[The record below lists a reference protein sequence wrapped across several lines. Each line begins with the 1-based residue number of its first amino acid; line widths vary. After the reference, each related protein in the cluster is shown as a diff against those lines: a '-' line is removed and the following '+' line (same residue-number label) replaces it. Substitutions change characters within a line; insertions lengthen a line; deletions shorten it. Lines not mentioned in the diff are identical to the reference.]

1 MTGTPGDLSRIRML
15 DETTIAQIAAGEVV
29 ERPAS
34 VVKELVENA
43 IDAGATRIEVEI
55 VSRKGKVYSIRVS
68 DNGTGMGP
76 DDAKMSFLRH
86 ATSKIQAIRD
96 LSSCSTL
103 GFRGEAIASIA
114 AISRTTLTTR
124 LRGGALSGLRI
135 VNEGGATITR
145 EECGAPEGT
154 TFEVEDL
161 FYNTPARKKF
171 QRTLH
176 AEMAY
181 INGMMERVIL
191 SHPGIAFRVLHN
203 RREIMSSPTGDLG
216 SAILHLFG
224 TEVASTL
231 IPVNTEGGLVRVTGE
246 ISRPSLS
253 RQNHYQVFLSV
264 NGRPVQS
271 RGLAQAVRE
280 GYGTLLPSDR
290 FPVAFID
297 LAIDPAHVDVNV
309 HPTKREVRISHE
321 AEIKEEIS
329 RAVRFALEGQ
339 DLVPSAGDAGFRGS
353 QTTLYCREEPV
364 HPAPD
369 QAPGG
374 VREPS
379 GVPYSDTD
387 RRLRQTELGE
397 PAGDEEFSRVPEM
410 EILGQLDETY
420 ILACPRGGGDL
431 ILIDQ
436 HAAHERILYEQT
448 VMAGNRDQASQELLA
463 PVPIHLSPREATLL
477 PALIPVL
484 EKEGF
489 VLEVF
494 GGGTFAVHSVPVVL
508 GRNILPEGIR
518 EIVSALLIGEEKGE
532 VGERERVRRLVACRG
547 AIKAGAPCTP
557 EQCRRLVNQLR
568 RVNNPYTCP
577 HGRPTMVALTRKQLD
592 GLFLRT
598 RK

>member
-1 MTGTPGDLSRIRML
+1 MTVPPGSLSRIRML
-15 DETTIAQIAAGEVV
+15 DEATIARIAAGEVV

-43 IDAGATRIEVEI
+43 IDARATRIEVEVI
-55 VSRKGKVYSIRVS
+55 SRGGKVHSIRVS
-68 DNGTGMGP
+68 DNGAGMGQE
-76 DDAKMSFLRH
+76 DAEMAFLRY
-86 ATSKIQAIRD
+86 ATSKIRTIGD

-124 LRGGALSGLRI
+124 PRGGSLNGVRI
-135 VNEGGATITR
+135 VNEGGSTITR

-176 AEMAY
+176 AEMAF

-203 RREIMSSPTGDLG
+203 RREILSSPPGDLG

-224 TEVASTL
+224 TEVAQAL
-231 IPVNTEGGLVRVTGE
+231 IPVECEGRLVRVTGQ

-264 NGRPVQS
+264 NGRPVWS

-290 FPVAFID
+290 FPVAFLE
-297 LAIDPAHVDVNV
+297 LAVDPALVDVNV
-309 HPTKREVRISHE
+309 HPTKREVRISRE
-321 AEIKEEIS
+321 PGIKEEIA
-329 RAVRFALEGQ
+329 RAVHDVLQGQ
-339 DLVPSAGDAGFRGS
+339 DLVPDAGDAGFPGA
-353 QTTLYCREEPV
+353 QTTLPCMDGGY
-364 HPAPD
+364 PAPD
-369 QAPGG
+369 RVSGG

-379 GVPYSDTD
+379 GVPYPDTD
-387 RRLRQTELGE
+387 RRLRQTELPE
-397 PAGDEEFSRVPEM
+397 PAGVGEFSRVPEM

-448 VMAGNRDQASQELLA
+448 VLTGNRDQSSQELLA
-463 PVPIHLSPREATLL
+463 PVPLHLSPREATLL
-477 PALIPVL
+477 PELLPVL

-489 VLEVF
+489 VVEGF
-494 GGGTFAVHSVPVVL
+494 GGDTFAVHCVPVVL
-508 GRNILPEGIR
+508 GRNIPPEGIR
-518 EIVSALLIGEEKGE
+518 EIVSALLVGDEKGE
-532 VGERERVRRLVACRG
+532 VGERERVRRVVACRG

-568 RVNNPYTCP
+568 HADNPYTCP

>member
-1 MTGTPGDLSRIRML
+1 MTGTPGDLTRIRML
-15 DETTIAQIAAGEVV
+15 DKTTIAQIAAGEVV

-43 IDAGATRIEVEI
+43 IDAGAARIEVEI
-55 VSRKGKVYSIRVS
+55 TSRGGMIHSIRVS
-68 DNGTGMGP
+68 DNGTGMGS
-76 DDAKMSFLRH
+76 DDAEMAFLRH
-86 ATSKIQAIRD
+86 ATSKIQAIGD
-96 LSSCSTL
+96 LSSCCTL

-124 LRGGALSGLRI
+124 LRGDALTGLRI

-154 TFEVEDL
+154 TLEVENL

-176 AEMAY
+176 SEMAY

-203 RREIMSSPTGDLG
+203 RREIMSSPPGALG

-224 TEVASTL
+224 TEVARAL
-231 IPVNTEGGLVRVTGE
+231 IPVKFDGRLVRVTGE

-280 GYGTLLPSDR
+280 GYGTLLPSNR
-290 FPVAFID
+290 FPVAFLD
-297 LAIDPAHVDVNV
+297 LAIDPSRVDVNV
-309 HPTKREVRISHE
+309 HPTKREVRINHE
-321 AEIKEEIS
+321 AEVKDEIS
-329 RAVRFALEGQ
+329 RAIRIALEGQ
-339 DLVPSAGDAGFRGS
+339 DLLPSAENAEFPGI
-353 QTTLYCREEPV
+353 QTTLSGTQEPGY
-364 HPAPD
+364 PSPD
-369 QAPGG
+369 RAPGG

-379 GVPYSDTD
+379 TVLYPDTD
-387 RRLRQTELGE
+387 RRLRQTEFSE
-397 PAGDEEFSRVPEM
+397 PAGAEENSRVPEM

-448 VMAGNRDQASQELLA
+448 ILAGNRDRVSQELLA
-463 PVPIHLSPREATLL
+463 PVPLHLSPREAALL
-477 PALIPVL
+477 PSLIPAL

-489 VLEVF
+489 VVEEF
-494 GGGTFAVHSVPVVL
+494 GGGTYAVHSVPVVL
-508 GRNILPEGIR
+508 GRNVYPEGIR
-518 EIVSALLIGEEKGE
+518 EIVSALLVGEEKSE
-532 VGERERVRRLVACRG
+532 VDEQERVRRAIACRG
-547 AIKAGAPCTP
+547 AIKAGASCTP
-557 EQCRRLVNQLR
+557 EQCLRLVNQLR
-568 RVNNPYTCP
+568 RANNPYTCP